1 MLQISKVGVTFGG
14 LRALSGIDLSVSEG
28 EIVGLLG
35 PNGAGKTTLLNVISG
50 YTPPTTGSV
59 SPDQRSINAL
69 RPEARA
75 REGISRTFQAV
86 RLFGALSVQENIEV
100 AALSRLRRVDA
111 RAEANT
117 LMKRFGLEELAQRA
131 GASLAYAQ
139 ERLVGIARALA
150 LKPRFLLLDEPAAGM
165 TEAEIAVLAD
175 MLIAIRK
182 DFGCALILVEHNMS
196 LVRATCERL
205 HVLAEGRTLVV
216 GTWEQVLA
224 DADFRSAYLGEAT

>member
-1 MLQISKVGVTFGG
+1 MTFGG

-50 YTPPTTGSV
+50 YTPPTTGRV
-59 SPDQRSINAL
+59 SLDQRSINAL

-86 RLFGALSVQENIEV
+86 RLFGALSVRENIEV
-100 AALSRLRRVDA
+100 AALSRLRRIDA
-111 RAEANT
+111 RTEANA
-117 LMKRFGLEELAQRA
+117 LMIRFGLEELAQRA

-216 GTWEQVLA
+216 GTWVQVLA
-224 DADFRSAYLGEAT
+224 DADFKSAYLGETT

>member
-59 SPDQRSINAL
+59 SLDQRSINAL

>member
-59 SPDQRSINAL
+59 SLDQRSINAL

-111 RAEANT
+111 RAEANA